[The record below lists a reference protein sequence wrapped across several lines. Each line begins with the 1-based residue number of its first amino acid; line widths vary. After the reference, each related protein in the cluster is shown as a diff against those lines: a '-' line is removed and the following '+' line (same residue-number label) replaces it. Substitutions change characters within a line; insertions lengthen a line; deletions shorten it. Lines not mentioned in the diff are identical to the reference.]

1 MENLV
6 MLKEKIINEI
16 IRVEGGYVND
26 PADSGGATNYGI
38 TEAVARENGY
48 TGNMRDLP
56 SEVAFEIYVGRYW
69 EPLHLTA
76 VELMSTDIAAEMA
89 DTGVNM
95 GIKRAAKF
103 LQRSLNVLNNK
114 GKIYP
119 DLTVDSQ
126 LGAKSL
132 RALGDYLAYRGKEGE
147 SVLLKMLNS
156 LQGSFYVVLSER
168 REKDETFVFGWFKHR
183 VEV

>member
-1 MENLV
+1 
-6 MLKEKIINEI
+6 MLKEKIINHI
-16 IRVEGGYVND
+16 IAIEGGFVDD
-26 PADSGGATNYGI
+26 PADSGGATRYGI

-48 TGNMRDLP
+48 TGDMRELPRDL
-56 SEVAFEIYVGRYW
+56 AFKIYVDKYW

-76 VELMSTDIAAEMA
+76 IELMSPSLAAEIA

-103 LQRSLNVLNNK
+103 VQRALNALNNR

-126 LGAKSL
+126 LGAKTL

-147 SVLLKMLNS
+147 EVLLKVLNS

-168 REKDETFVFGWFKHR
+168 REKDEVFLFGWFKHR
-183 VEV
+183 VE

>member
-1 MENLV
+1 V
-6 MLKEKIINEI
+6 LKEKIISEI
-16 IRVEGGYVND
+16 IRIEGGYVNNIH
-26 PADSGGATNYGI
+26 DSGGETKYGI
-38 TEAVARENGY
+38 TKKVALENNYSGD
-48 TGNMRDLP
+48 MKLMP
-56 SEVAFEIYVGRYW
+56 WEIAFKIYEDKYW

-76 VELMSTDIAAEMA
+76 IERMSAKIAEELA

-119 DLTVDSQ
+119 DLIVDSQ
-126 LGAKSL
+126 LGAKTL
-132 RALGDYLAYRGKEGE
+132 RALGDYLAYRGSEGE
-147 SVLLKMLNS
+147 KVLLKMLNC

-168 REKDETFVFGWFKHR
+168 REKDEAFIFGWFKHR
-183 VEV
+183 I

>member
-1 MENLV
+1 
-6 MLKEKIINEI
+6 MLKEKIINQI
-16 IRVEGGYVND
+16 IAVEGGYSNNL
-26 PADSGGATNYGI
+26 ADSGGETRYGI
-38 TEAVARENGY
+38 TKAVALENGY
-48 TGNMRDLP
+48 TGDMKSLP
-56 SEVAFEIYVGRYW
+56 KELAFKIYEDKYW

-76 VELMSTDIAAEMA
+76 IERMAPLIAEELA

-114 GKIYP
+114 GKIYS

-126 LGAKSL
+126 LGPNTLK
-132 RALGDYLAYRGKEGE
+132 ALGDYLSYRGSEGE
-147 SVLLKMLNS
+147 EILIKMLNC

-168 REKDETFVFGWFKHR
+168 REKDEAFIFGWFKHR
-183 VEV
+183 V

>member
-1 MENLV
+1 
-6 MLKEKIINEI
+6 MLKDKIIDEI
-16 IRVEGGYVND
+16 IRIEGGYVND
-26 PADSGGATNYGI
+26 PSDSGGETRYGI
-38 TEAVARENGY
+38 TKAVALENGY
-48 TGNMRDLP
+48 TGDMKSLP
-56 SEVAFEIYVGRYW
+56 RELAVKIYEDKYW

-76 VELMSTDIAAEMA
+76 IERMSPKIAEELA

-103 LQRSLNVLNNK
+103 MQRSLNVLNNK

-126 LGAKSL
+126 LGAKTL

-147 SVLLKMLNS
+147 EVLYKMLNC

-168 REKDETFVFGWFKHR
+168 REKDERYIFGWFLNR
-183 VEV
+183 VR

>member
-1 MENLV
+1 MI
-6 MLKEKIINEI
+6 KEKIINEI
-16 IRVEGGYVND
+16 IRVEGGFVDN
-26 PADSGGATNYGI
+26 PNDSGGATNYGI

-48 TGNMRDLP
+48 TDDMRMLP
-56 SEVAFEIYVGRYW
+56 REIAFKIYEDRYW
-69 EPLHLTA
+69 ESLHLTA
-76 VELMSTDIAAEMA
+76 VELMSSKIAEEIA

-119 DLTVDSQ
+119 DLTVDSD
-126 LGAKSL
+126 LGAKTL

-147 SVLLKMLNS
+147 NVLFKMLNS
-156 LQGSFYVVLSER
+156 LQGSFYVVLSEK
-168 REKDETFVFGWFKHR
+168 REKDESFIFGWFSKR
-183 VEV
+183 VQ